1 MSEQLAKTVGQAARA
16 ARERLG
22 YTQAQV
28 AEMIGIAHVVY
39 NRLENAKMLPSV
51 PTLVRLC
58 DALRA
63 TSDELL
69 GRARPPRGGKAR
81 LSGEDPPSVHQLLTL
96 ARKLDESQRQALLTM
111 ARALLR

>member
-1 MSEQLAKTVGQAARA
+1 VSETLAKTVGQAARS

-22 YTQAQV
+22 FTQAQV

-69 GRARPPRGGKAR
+69 GRTRPPKGGKAK
-81 LSGEDPPSVHQLLTL
+81 LSGEEPPSLHQLLSL

>member
-1 MSEQLAKTVGQAARA
+1 MSETLARTLGQAARG

-22 YTQAQV
+22 LTQAQV
-28 AEMIGIAHVVY
+28 ADMIGIAHVVY

-58 DALRA
+58 DALRVP
-63 TSDELL
+63 SDELL
-69 GRARPPRGGKAR
+69 GRARPPKGSKAKA
-81 LSGEDPPSVHQLLTL
+81 SEEDPPSMHQLLSL
-96 ARKLDESQRQALLTM
+96 ARKLDEPQRQVLLTV

>member
-1 MSEQLAKTVGQAARA
+1 MREKLAQTLGQAARG

-22 YTQAQV
+22 LTQAQV
-28 AEMIGIAHVVY
+28 ADMIGLAHVVY

-63 TSDELL
+63 SSDELL
-69 GRARPPRGGKAR
+69 GRPRSPNESKARP
-81 LSGEDPPSVHQLLTL
+81 SQEDPPSVHQLLTL
-96 ARKLDESQRQALLTM
+96 ARKLDESKRQALLTV
-111 ARALLR
+111 ARALQG

>member
-1 MSEQLAKTVGQAARA
+1 VSDTLAKTLGQAARG

-22 YTQAQV
+22 LTQAQV
-28 AEMIGIAHVVY
+28 AEMVGIAHVVY

-69 GRARPPRGGKAR
+69 GRARPPRGNKAR
-81 LSGEDPPSVHQLLTL
+81 RSEEEPPSVNQLLSL

>member
-1 MSEQLAKTVGQAARA
+1 MNETLAWTLGHAARS

-22 YTQAQV
+22 LTQAQV
-28 AEMIGIAHVVY
+28 AEMVGIAHMVY

-58 DALRA
+58 DALRT

-69 GRARPPRGGKAR
+69 GRARPPRGGKAKP
-81 LSGEDPPSVHQLLTL
+81 SEEDPPSVHQLLTL
-96 ARKLDESQRQALLTM
+96 ARKLDEPQRQALLTM

>member
-1 MSEQLAKTVGQAARA
+1 MNETLARTLGQAARG

-22 YTQAQV
+22 LTQAQV
-28 AEMIGIAHVVY
+28 ADIVGLAHVVY

-58 DALRA
+58 DALHA
-63 TSDELL
+63 SSDELL
-69 GRARPPRGGKAR
+69 GRARPGKGNKAR
-81 LSGEDPPSVHQLLTL
+81 ASEEDPPSVHQLLSL
-96 ARKLDESQRQALLTM
+96 ARRLDEPQRQVLLTV

>member
-1 MSEQLAKTVGQAARA
+1 MSETLAKMVGQAARG
-16 ARERLG
+16 ARQRLG
-22 YTQAQV
+22 LTQAQV
-28 AEMIGIAHVVY
+28 ADMIGIAHVVY

-69 GRARPPRGGKAR
+69 GRTGSPKGGKAR
-81 LSGEDPPSVHQLLTL
+81 RSEEDPPSVHQLLTL
-96 ARKLDESQRQALLTM
+96 ARKLDEPKRQALLTM

>member
-1 MSEQLAKTVGQAARA
+1 MSENLAKTLGQAARA

-22 YTQAQV
+22 FTQAQV
-28 AEMIGIAHVVY
+28 AEIVGIAHVVY

-63 TSDELL
+63 SSDELL
-69 GRARPPRGGKAR
+69 GRARPLKGGKAK
-81 LSGEDPPSVHQLLTL
+81 LAEEDPPSLHQLLTL

>member
-1 MSEQLAKTVGQAARA
+1 MSEQLARSVGQAARA

-69 GRARPPRGGKAR
+69 GRARPPKAGKAK
-81 LSGEDPPSVHQLLTL
+81 SAEGDPPSLHQLLAL